1 MNRDKLLE
9 GMESRK
15 ALFGLFF
22 CFDNRL
28 QQAGDQFYEE
38 ITCKQFFLLIC
49 LSLFK
54 EEAPTINDL
63 SEIMGSSHQNVK
75 QIALKLE
82 KNGFIKTMNDP
93 QDKRK
98 VRIVPTQ
105 KIQDLGEKY
114 YEQEE
119 DFMAAL
125 YDGLSD
131 EEIERTFKTMSKI
144 EQNLIKIKGEHQ

>member
-1 MNRDKLLE
+1 MDREKLLE

-22 CFDNRL
+22 SFDNRL

-82 KNGFIKTMNDP
+82 RNGFIKTMNDP
-93 QDKRK
+93 HDKRK
-98 VRIVPTQ
+98 LRIVPTK

-114 YEQEE
+114 VKQEE
-119 DFMAAL
+119 AFMEAL
-125 YDGLSD
+125 YAGISD
-131 EEIERTFKTMSKI
+131 EDIERTFQTMSKI